1 MKTAGIRKIGWHLLV
16 TALLALA
23 AIGWPGRAAA
33 AGEGPP
39 GGWVPV
45 EPAQLAAMRGGYAL
59 PSGLVV
65 SFGFERQAWVN
76 GELVAS
82 LQVDIPDVA
91 AMTGAQAQALAE
103 LREAQRVQVGPGNF
117 AAPDGG
123 GAGLVLQNTLDGALI
138 RVQTTVDAG
147 TNALGLLQ
155 AMNFADAL
163 GQAGSAAVGSP

>member
-45 EPAQLAAMRGGYAL
+45 EPGQLATMRGGYAL

-76 GELVAS
+76 GELVVS
-82 LQVDIPDVA
+82 LQVDIP
-91 AMTGAQAQALAE
+91 MS
-103 LREAQRVQVGPGNF
+103 
-117 AAPDGG
+117 AP
-123 GAGLVLQNTLDGALI
+123 
-138 RVQTTVDAG
+138 
-147 TNALGLLQ
+147 
-155 AMNFADAL
+155 
-163 GQAGSAAVGSP
+163 